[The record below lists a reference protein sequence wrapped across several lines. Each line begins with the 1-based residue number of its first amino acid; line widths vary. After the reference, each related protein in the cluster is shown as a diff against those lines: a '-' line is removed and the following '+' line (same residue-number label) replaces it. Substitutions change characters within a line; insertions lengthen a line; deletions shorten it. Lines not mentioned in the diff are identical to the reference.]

1 MLDMSKLFPIAVV
14 CMVAGILGAGAA
26 VWLLRQ
32 RDALPDPPAVVEKVR
47 EVARLETVEL
57 TLYKK
62 ISFEPEPV
70 EAASFWG
77 DVANWVRFT
86 VRKPQGRAIVFAQ
99 VELGLDLQRLD
110 PSHLRLHGTRAEV
123 MLPPIEAQV
132 RLLPAETE
140 IIGSNLDS
148 AETAQLFERAR
159 EAFEREVMADP
170 RLRDKAREAS
180 ERAIRALLITL
191 GYREVV
197 FVQQPLRAEQTG

>member
-1 MLDMSKLFPIAVV
+1 MSKLLAAVGL
-14 CMVAGILGAGAA
+14 CAMACILGAGAA
-26 VWLLRQ
+26 VWFLRH
-32 RDALPDPPAVVEKVR
+32 REAPPDPPAVVEKVR

-62 ISFEPEPV
+62 ISFEPDPA
-70 EAASFWG
+70 EAGSLWG
-77 DVANWVRFT
+77 DLSNWVKFT

-110 PSHLRLHGTRAEV
+110 ASHLRLQGTRAEV
-123 MLPPIEAQV
+123 NLPPIEAQV
-132 RLLPAETE
+132 RLLPGETE

-170 RLRDKAREAS
+170 RLREKAREAS